1 MDTDYESDWELPPG
15 CRLVTAEE
23 YLGLLER
30 AGARV
35 PVFVG
40 GRMFFREV
48 VVAGEAQ
55 HCVVGVDGLRY
66 VLCVREFDALD
77 GNERLLHH
85 CFMVDDEFARVDVL
99 LAGRAGSVCEAGVE
113 VVDGALVGGE
123 GDVELAS
130 AGEEDGCDGSAFVR
144 CDVEDVVQV
153 DVKVCLPSL
162 MTRFIGFIACGSVA
176 RVVRG
181 CKVFFVV

>member
-1 MDTDYESDWELPPG
+1 M
-15 CRLVTAEE
+15 
-23 YLGLLER
+23 
-30 AGARV
+30 
-35 PVFVG
+35 VG
-40 GRMFFREV
+40 W
-48 VVAGEAQ
+48 
-55 HCVVGVDGLRY
+55 H
-66 VLCVREFDALD
+66 ALA
-77 GNERLLHH
+77 LI
-85 CFMVDDEFARVDVL
+85 CFMVDDEFARVDAL
-99 LAGRAGSVCEAGVE
+99 LAGSVCEAGVE
-113 VVDGALVGGE
+113 VVEGALVGGE

-162 MTRFIGFIACGSVA
+162 MTRFIGFIACGCVA